1 METRWHCPV
10 CGCPGRHYNETR
22 MTIVCD
28 QCGHSADDETSAESR
43 RSFDRAV
50 AFAKEHLRVGN
61 FTECKNLIKPFCYD
75 NPNNAKL
82 YLLLLAAETKGY
94 SDYFMDDDNS
104 RHAARDYWDKLERLR
119 SVNTVM
125 RDYAREA
132 NAKKIARIRGKRTA
146 LFLLFP
152 LVFIAVMLSISVL
165 ESAFLAVVAFIVGA
179 IIACDNAD
187 KNRKYWKTKI
197 PDNPRNPFWD

>member
-1 METRWHCPV
+1 METRWHCPI
-10 CGCPGRHYNETR
+10 CGCTGRHYNESR

-28 QCGHSADDETSAESR
+28 QCGHSSDDETSAEER

-61 FTECKNLIKPFCYD
+61 WTECKNLIQPFCYQ

-82 YLLLLAAETKGY
+82 YLILLAAETKGY
-94 SDYFMDDDNS
+94 TDYIMEDNDS
-104 RHAARDYWDKLERLR
+104 RRRARDYWDKLERLR

-125 RDYAREA
+125 RDYAIEA
-132 NAKKIARIRGKRTA
+132 NARKKARIRGKRGG
-146 LFLLFP
+146 LFFIIP
-152 LVFIAVMLSISVL
+152 LTLGAVMLCTSVL
-165 ESAFLAVVAFIVGA
+165 ESTFLAVVSFIVGG
-179 IIACDNAD
+179 IFACDNIE
-187 KNRKYWKTKI
+187 KNRRYWKTRI